1 MAELEKLVQSLN
13 DRISNT
19 ESVETSGAKAALDDM
34 LSKIEHKLSGIGPEI
49 YGGANWINSDDPE
62 TDSSLSTLKHLFLRS
77 NMSPGIKDRLTRL
90 EGALNDLN
98 AKLSAPNTVVVSSP
112 ISENS
117 VTEGPVTSPM
127 HSDMASEL
135 LASPLANLESLI
147 KSLGH
152 KIDAIE
158 ENVRAKPSKLEKA
171 TLLTGMTSTL
181 NGIQASIKTLS
192 DRIDEGLGGKSAM
205 EKENEE
211 DAEATAL
218 LATKIGNLES
228 SMIGLGDKIK
238 TLSMGNAESMQKA
251 MDAGI
256 QTEKNKGNVR
266 LEEAINQMSSNM
278 ENLGEKLTHK
288 QTSFDAED
296 PQRVEIIKA
305 QAKLAAQMDAIQKGL
320 STLSTSLAIA
330 NTKAITSPAVN
341 PVVTPV
347 VTPVVLPVNNKAV
360 SDVTDIAKN
369 ALHKAIQSFHKIADA
384 NNEASK
390 AATHNAFKQIFN
402 AHNSLGPVANP
413 VISFNRFGNP
423 LSLLSFSRPQNSMQ
437 SLVTVGANLNQ
448 PAVPAVPTINSPIAS
463 TISSVNSD
471 PLNVADVAAG
481 LNYMA
486 NLQHYPSNLLG
497 TSLNGL
503 GNLGLGGNLGL
514 SNFYGGNGLGN
525 PLTGRAKI
533 AKKNF
538 NRNQNSSSIKFK
550 KAEKTLLSVGDRS
563 SKHRAKRNLSAF
575 ETFNRTS
582 SHQKSRKSKIDE
594 YHRGSIKEI
603 SGTARNYVIRPY
615 GTSKIFKNKFPENES
630 VQSIPSDALKL
641 FLTAIKNQLTEPDKT
656 DKTNKTEKS
665 GKTDNPIKTGATQ
678 NTLQME
684 LPANRSSSTSTSNTT
699 DSTLSE
705 SNSKKGT
712 PNTVKSEYERLTSE
726 QNLYPVPELKAANEQ
741 GTFIYIY
748 ISNSLLSLRMAI
760 Q

>member
-1 MAELEKLVQSLN
+1 
-13 DRISNT
+13 
-19 ESVETSGAKAALDDM
+19 
-34 LSKIEHKLSGIGPEI
+34 
-49 YGGANWINSDDPE
+49 
-62 TDSSLSTLKHLFLRS
+62 
-77 NMSPGIKDRLTRL
+77 
-90 EGALNDLN
+90 
-98 AKLSAPNTVVVSSP
+98 
-112 ISENS
+112 
-117 VTEGPVTSPM
+117 
-127 HSDMASEL
+127 
-135 LASPLANLESLI
+135 
-147 KSLGH
+147 
-152 KIDAIE
+152 
-158 ENVRAKPSKLEKA
+158 
-171 TLLTGMTSTL
+171 
-181 NGIQASIKTLS
+181 
-192 DRIDEGLGGKSAM
+192 
-205 EKENEE
+205 
-211 DAEATAL
+211 
-218 LATKIGNLES
+218 
-228 SMIGLGDKIK
+228 
-238 TLSMGNAESMQKA
+238 
-251 MDAGI
+251 
-256 QTEKNKGNVR
+256 
-266 LEEAINQMSSNM
+266 
-278 ENLGEKLTHK
+278 
-288 QTSFDAED
+288 
-296 PQRVEIIKA
+296 
-305 QAKLAAQMDAIQKGL
+305 
-320 STLSTSLAIA
+320 
-330 NTKAITSPAVN
+330 
-341 PVVTPV
+341 
-347 VTPVVLPVNNKAV
+347 
-360 SDVTDIAKN
+360 
-369 ALHKAIQSFHKIADA
+369 
-384 NNEASK
+384 
-390 AATHNAFKQIFN
+390 
-402 AHNSLGPVANP
+402 
-413 VISFNRFGNP
+413 
-423 LSLLSFSRPQNSMQ
+423 
-437 SLVTVGANLNQ
+437 
-448 PAVPAVPTINSPIAS
+448 
-463 TISSVNSD
+463 
-471 PLNVADVAAG
+471 
-481 LNYMA
+481 MA

-656 DKTNKTEKS
+656 DKTDKTEKS
-665 GKTDNPIKTGATQ
+665 DKTDNPIKTGATQ

-726 QNLYPVPELKAANEQ
+726 QNLYPVPELKAANKQ

>member
-1 MAELEKLVQSLN
+1 MVELEKLVQGLN
-13 DRISNT
+13 DKVSNT

-34 LSKIEHKLSGIGPEI
+34 LSKIEHKLSGIGPDI
-49 YGGANWINSDDPE
+49 YGGANWINSGDPE

-77 NMSPGIKDRLTRL
+77 SMSPGIKDRLTRL

-98 AKLSAPNTVVVSSP
+98 AKLSAPTTAIVSSP
-112 ISENS
+112 IYDNSEL
-117 VTEGPVTSPM
+117 EGPLTGPV

-171 TLLTGMTSTL
+171 SLLTGMTSTL

-192 DRIDEGLGGKSAM
+192 DRVDEGLSGKSAM
-205 EKENEE
+205 EKENEK

-238 TLSMGNAESMQKA
+238 TLSIGNAESMQKA

-278 ENLGEKLTHK
+278 ENLGEKLAHK
-288 QTSFDAED
+288 QMSFDAED
-296 PQRVEIIKA
+296 PQRIEVIKA

-320 STLSTSLAIA
+320 STLTTSLEIA
-330 NTKAITSPAVN
+330 NTKAMTSPTVN

-347 VTPVVLPVNNKAV
+347 VTPVVVPVNNKAV
-360 SDVTDIAKN
+360 SDITDIAQN

-384 NNEASK
+384 NSEASK
-390 AATHNAFKQIFN
+390 AATHNAFNQIFN
-402 AHNSLGPVANP
+402 AHNSLGPVTNP
-413 VISFNRFGNP
+413 VNSFNRFRNP
-423 LSLLSFSRPQNSMQ
+423 LSPVSLSRPQNSMQ

-448 PAVPAVPTINSPIAS
+448 PAVPAFPIINAPIAS
-463 TISSVNSD
+463 TISLINSD

-486 NLQHYPSNLLG
+486 NLQQYPSNLLG

-503 GNLGLGGNLGL
+503 GNLGLGGNIGL
-514 SNFYGGNGLGN
+514 SNFYSGNGLGN
-525 PLTGRAKI
+525 LLTGRAII
-533 AKKNF
+533 AKKGF
-538 NRNQNSSSIKFK
+538 NGNQNSSSIKFK
-550 KAEKTLLSVGDRS
+550 KAETTLLSIEDKS
-563 SKHRAKRNLSAF
+563 SKHRVKRNLSTF

-582 SHQKSRKSKIDE
+582 SHQERRKHKIDK

-630 VQSIPSDALKL
+630 VQTIPSDTLAL

-656 DKTNKTEKS
+656 SKPDKTEKS
-665 GKTDNPIKTGATQ
+665 DKTDNSMKTGTIEK
-678 NTLQME
+678 TLQME
-684 LPANRSSSTSTSNTT
+684 LLPNRSSSSSTINTL

-705 SNSKKGT
+705 NNSKKGT

-726 QNLYPVPELKAANEQ
+726 QNLYPVPELKAADKQ
-741 GTFIYIY
+741 GTFFLFQILY
-748 ISNSLLSLRMAI
+748 
-760 Q
+760 

>member
-1 MAELEKLVQSLN
+1 MVELEKLVQGLN
-13 DRISNT
+13 DKVSNT

-34 LSKIEHKLSGIGPEI
+34 LSKIEHKLSGIGPDI
-49 YGGANWINSDDPE
+49 YGGANWINSGDPE

-77 NMSPGIKDRLTRL
+77 SMSPGIKDRLTRL

-98 AKLSAPNTVVVSSP
+98 AKLSAPNTAIVSSP
-112 ISENS
+112 IYDNSEL
-117 VTEGPVTSPM
+117 EGPLTGPV
-127 HSDMASEL
+127 HSDVASEL

-171 TLLTGMTSTL
+171 SLLTGMTSTL

-192 DRIDEGLGGKSAM
+192 DRVDEGLSGKSAM
-205 EKENEE
+205 EKENEK

-238 TLSMGNAESMQKA
+238 TLSIGNAESMQKA

-266 LEEAINQMSSNM
+266 LEEAMNQMSSNM
-278 ENLGEKLTHK
+278 ENLGEKLAHK
-288 QTSFDAED
+288 QMSFDAED
-296 PQRVEIIKA
+296 PQRIEVIKA

-320 STLSTSLAIA
+320 STLTTSLEIA
-330 NTKAITSPAVN
+330 NTKAMTSPTVN

-347 VTPVVLPVNNKAV
+347 VTPVVVPVNNKAV
-360 SDVTDIAKN
+360 SDITDIAQN

-384 NNEASK
+384 NSEASK

-402 AHNSLGPVANP
+402 AHNSFGPVTNP
-413 VISFNRFGNP
+413 VNSFNRFRNP
-423 LSLLSFSRPQNSMQ
+423 LSPVSLSRPQNSMQ
-437 SLVTVGANLNQ
+437 SLVTVGTNLNQ
-448 PAVPAVPTINSPIAS
+448 PAVPAFPIINAPIAS
-463 TISSVNSD
+463 TISPINSD
-471 PLNVADVAAG
+471 PLNVANVAAG

-486 NLQHYPSNLLG
+486 NLQQYPSNLLG

-503 GNLGLGGNLGL
+503 GNLGRGGNIGL
-514 SNFYGGNGLGN
+514 SNFYSGNGLGN
-525 PLTGRAKI
+525 LLTGRAII
-533 AKKNF
+533 AKKGF
-538 NRNQNSSSIKFK
+538 NGNQNSSSIKFK
-550 KAEKTLLSVGDRS
+550 KAETTLLSIEDKS
-563 SKHRAKRNLSAF
+563 SKHRVKRNLSTF

-582 SHQKSRKSKIDE
+582 SHQERRKHKIDK

-630 VQSIPSDALKL
+630 VQTIPSDTLAL

-656 DKTNKTEKS
+656 SKPDKTEKS
-665 GKTDNPIKTGATQ
+665 DKTDNSMKTGTTEK
-678 NTLQME
+678 TLQME
-684 LPANRSSSTSTSNTT
+684 LLPNRSSSSSTINTLDSN
-699 DSTLSE
+699 LSE
-705 SNSKKGT
+705 NNSKKGT

-726 QNLYPVPELKAANEQ
+726 QNLYPVPELKAADKQ
-741 GTFIYIY
+741 GTF
-748 ISNSLLSLRMAI
+748 LLFQILY
-760 Q
+760 